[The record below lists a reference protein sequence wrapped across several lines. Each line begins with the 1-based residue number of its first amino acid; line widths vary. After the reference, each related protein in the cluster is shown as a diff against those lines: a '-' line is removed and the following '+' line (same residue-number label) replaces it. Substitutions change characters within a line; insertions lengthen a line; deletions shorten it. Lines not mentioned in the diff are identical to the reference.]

1 MPSISGRYATE
12 FGCFDPRQRLDPQH
26 LVDVRSNRSAQ
37 WMQQMPYGI
46 CLKSCNATRSEIL
59 KLWDEA
65 SIFEAKGSMQELGYP
80 PHLTLAVFEQSPGD
94 VSAIMAEVF
103 SAQKKLSITFDA
115 VKYFDN
121 ETMVLWAKPRSNHA
135 LSDIHSRLHS
145 HFDRLSC
152 HEHYRVGRWVPHC
165 SIATKVPQSA
175 KPAAIQ
181 WAESQRLK
189 FTVEFDV
196 VDFVQFP
203 PVVVQRELRL
213 R

>member
-1 MPSISGRYATE
+1 
-12 FGCFDPRQRLDPQH
+12 
-26 LVDVRSNRSAQ
+26 
-37 WMQQMPYGI
+37 MPYGI
-46 CLKSCNATRSEIL
+46 CLKSRNATASEIL

-65 SIFEAKGSMQELGYP
+65 SLFEAKGSMLELGYP
-80 PHLTLAVFEQSPGD
+80 PHLTLAVFEQSPRE

-103 SAQKKLSITFDA
+103 SVQKVLLIKFDA

-121 ETMVLWAKPRSNHA
+121 ETMVLWAKPGSNHA

-145 HFDRLSC
+145 HFDPLSC
-152 HEHYRVGRWVPHC
+152 HEHYRIGRWVPHC
-165 SIATKVPQSA
+165 SLATAVPQSA

-196 VDFVQFP
+196 ADFVQFP
-203 PVVVQRELRL
+203 PVVVRHELRL
-213 R
+213 N

>member
-1 MPSISGRYATE
+1 M
-12 FGCFDPRQRLDPQH
+12 LDPQH
-26 LVDVRSNRSAQ
+26 LIDVRSNRSAQ
-37 WMQQMPYGI
+37 WTQQIPYGI
-46 CLKSCNATRSEIL
+46 CLKSCNATGSEIL

-65 SIFEAKGSMQELGYP
+65 SIFEAKGSMQELGYSL
-80 PHLTLAVFEQSPGD
+80 HLTLAVFEQSPGD

-103 SAQKKLSITFDA
+103 SVQKELLITFDA
-115 VKYFDN
+115 VKYFDD
-121 ETMVLWAKPRSNHA
+121 ETMVLWAKPRSNHT

-145 HFDRLSC
+145 HFDPLSC

-181 WAESQRLK
+181 WAESRK
-189 FTVEFDV
+189 VRFTVEFDV
-196 VDFVQFP
+196 ADFVQFP
-203 PVVVQRELRL
+203 PVVVRHELRL